1 MITPSQGPGASDT
14 RPTHPGRGQPPADAR
29 REGCQR
35 QDGFL
40 PESAP
45 HCPAVASDAGAVT
58 ACFLPRPPRLRAQ
71 APWSPGNGSLTS
83 WALEAPRGAPW
94 PCSRLGLARLGPVG
108 LSRGSG
114 VCVLL
119 GAPSPLT
126 LVTGE
131 KRGPSGHA
139 VHSAREIRHVQ
150 SPPGHLHKTLE
161 RRPLRTAG
169 TPRPSPSLSPSSRSA
184 GTASHTVLC
193 CVSCARRGA
202 RAGSAPQAGPAARS
216 PPSLAPWLLTGRL
229 PSRSPLGHLAGFPA
243 PRRWGWQPAAP
254 ARL

>member
-1 MITPSQGPGASDT
+1 M
-14 RPTHPGRGQPPADAR
+14 
-29 REGCQR
+29 
-35 QDGFL
+35 
-40 PESAP
+40 
-45 HCPAVASDAGAVT
+45 
-58 ACFLPRPPRLRAQ
+58 ACFLPRPPRLRAW
-71 APWSPGNGSLTS
+71 APRSPRNGSPTS
-83 WALEAPRGAPW
+83 WALEAPWGARW

-139 VHSAREIRHVQ
+139 VHSAREVRHVQ

-254 ARL
+254 ARP